1 MQTSFL
7 VRFTLIRFTFVTQL
21 YACFVGKVSYRFCE
35 GQAFEQH
42 QKTNGITASSA
53 AKTMKEATLRIDV
66 EGWGLF
72 RMERTAGF
80 EGATCAA

>member
-7 VRFTLIRFTFVTQL
+7 VRFALIRFTFVTQL
-21 YACFVGKVSYRFCE
+21 YASLVGEVGDRFGK
-35 GQAFEQH
+35 GQTFEQH

-53 AKTMKEATLRIDV
+53 AKTMKEAALRIDV

>member
-7 VRFTLIRFTFVTQL
+7 VRFALIRFTFVTQL
-21 YACFVGKVSYRFCE
+21 YACFVGKVGDRFCE

-42 QKTNGITASSA
+42 QKTNGITAGSA
-53 AKTMKEATLRIDV
+53 AKTMKEATLGIDV
-66 EGWGLF
+66 ERWGLF

-80 EGATCAA
+80 EGATRAA